1 MSNHVTRLRLAD
13 IPDGLLEAWTTRPD
27 DGYTLEV
34 WADGVPDADL
44 DAYAQLLNVEERR
57 AP

>member
-13 IPDGLLEAWTTRPD
+13 IPEGL
-27 DGYTLEV
+27 LEV